1 MVVKMENN
9 TEKIE
14 NKKIQNTL
22 SSAKNKTKNKKKTKK
37 LSESTKYFDYYD
49 DIKSS
54 CHKIYDW

>member
-1 MVVKMENN
+1 MEN

-14 NKKIQNTL
+14 VEKTQKSEKISTEK
-22 SSAKNKTKNKKKTKK
+22 SKNKKKTKK
-37 LSESTKYFDYYD
+37 LSQNTKYFDYYD

>member
-1 MVVKMENN
+1 MENN

-14 NKKIQNTL
+14 IKKTQNNA
-22 SSAKNKTKNKKKTKK
+22 SNDKNKQKNKKKTKK
-37 LSESTKYFDYYD
+37 LSENTKYFDFYD